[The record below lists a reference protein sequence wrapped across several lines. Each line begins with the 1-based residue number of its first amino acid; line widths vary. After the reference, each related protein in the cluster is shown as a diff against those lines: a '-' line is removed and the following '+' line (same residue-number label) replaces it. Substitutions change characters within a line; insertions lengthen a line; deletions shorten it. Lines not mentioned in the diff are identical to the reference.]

1 MVCPAICWAQGV
13 QNIVPKI
20 KDAVFTVYA
29 EDGEDSTKVAEQAI
43 REALE
48 DADIIDADLDGFYEF
63 EEVIT

>member
-1 MVCPAICWAQGV
+1 MSQKYRVTTTITV
-13 QNIVPKI
+13 
-20 KDAVFTVYA
+20 TVYA

-48 DADIIDADLDGFYEF
+48 ESDIIDADLDGFYEF

>member
-1 MVCPAICWAQGV
+1 MSQKYRVTTTITV
-13 QNIVPKI
+13 
-20 KDAVFTVYA
+20 TVYA

-48 DADIIDADLDGFYEF
+48 DADIIDADLDGFYEY